1 MIEPAELF
9 ARLTCEI
16 EDLHGL
22 AVEGQAADQPDEAL
36 AVLAIEICNG
46 LHRSQELVGQ
56 VKHALADRS

>member
-36 AVLAIEICNG
+36 SVLATEICNG
-46 LHRSQELVGQ
+46 LQRGQQLVSQINHV
-56 VKHALADRS
+56 LAGRA

>member
-22 AVEGQAADQPDEAL
+22 AVEGQAADQPDDAL
-36 AVLAIEICNG
+36 SVLAINLG
-46 LHRSQELVGQ
+46 NRLHRSQELVGQ
-56 VKHALADRS
+56 INHALADRS